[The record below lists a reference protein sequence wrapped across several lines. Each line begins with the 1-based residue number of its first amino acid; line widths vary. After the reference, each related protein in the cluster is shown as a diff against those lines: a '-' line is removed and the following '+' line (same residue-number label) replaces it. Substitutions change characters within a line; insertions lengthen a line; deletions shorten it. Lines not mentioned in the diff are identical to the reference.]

1 MNKDKTMDSQKL
13 MTIRN
18 KIEKMNKIHHVKF
31 FEILKNNNIPFSEN
45 RNGIFFNMNSF
56 NDDIIDQIDN
66 YIQYI
71 QKQEDNLKQTEKYF
85 DSAISLP
92 IFYDLK
98 FNQQKYIVNLIKKF
112 FKIYR

>member
-1 MNKDKTMDSQKL
+1 MNKEKSLDSQKL

-31 FEILKNNNIPFSEN
+31 FEILKNNDIPFSEN
-45 RNGIFFNMNSF
+45 RNGIFFNMNNF

-71 QKQEDNLKQTEKYF
+71 QTQEDNLKQTEK
-85 DSAISLP
+85 
-92 IFYDLK
+92 LK
-98 FNQQKYIVNLIKKF
+98 NVLEKEF
-112 FKIYR
+112 FKDNKEKPETNIYQNVA